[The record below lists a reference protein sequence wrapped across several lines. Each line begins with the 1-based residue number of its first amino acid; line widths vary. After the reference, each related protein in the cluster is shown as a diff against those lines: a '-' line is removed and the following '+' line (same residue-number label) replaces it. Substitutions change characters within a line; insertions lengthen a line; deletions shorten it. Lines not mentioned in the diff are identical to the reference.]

1 MHRAFA
7 VRTTVEI
14 AGFSSAAIE
23 PRCYRSRKNL
33 LVFENPNQRFSVG
46 RAVIG
51 ERDSESKLA
60 SQPCECDPRFV
71 SGRQGREE
79 LVNAI
84 RGERGKDPDR
94 SVASSVAPVCRGMT
108 VAVRLLRGSICSV
121 SAVRMPVRLLAARP
135 LLADLGARSN
145 PSRVSLT

>member
-1 MHRAFA
+1 VHSLF
-7 VRTTVEI
+7 
-14 AGFSSAAIE
+14 E
-23 PRCYRSRKNL
+23 PRVEMPAFRAPPSNPVVIVQGKSL

-94 SVASSVAPVCRGMT
+94 SAASSVAPVCRGMT
-108 VAVRLLRGSICSV
+108 VAVRPPRGTIRSV
-121 SAVRMPVRLLAARP
+121 SAVRMPVRLLAP
-135 LLADLGARSN
+135 LLGDLGACSS

>member
-1 MHRAFA
+1 MPDFRAPHRTP
-7 VRTTVEI
+7 VVI
-14 AGFSSAAIE
+14 VQGKS
-23 PRCYRSRKNL
+23 L

-84 RGERGKDPDR
+84 RSERGKDDR

-108 VAVRLLRGSICSV
+108 VAVRLPRGTIRSV
-121 SAVRMPVRLLAARP
+121 SAVRMPVRLLAAHP
-135 LLADLGARSN
+135 LLADLGARSG